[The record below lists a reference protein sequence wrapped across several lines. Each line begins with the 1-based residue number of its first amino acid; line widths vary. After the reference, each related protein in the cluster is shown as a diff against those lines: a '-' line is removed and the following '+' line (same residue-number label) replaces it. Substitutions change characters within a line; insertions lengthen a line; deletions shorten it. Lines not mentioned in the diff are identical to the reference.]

1 MNNQNCFDFLIDL
14 ALDNKDFNWIK
25 QIQELKEQARNNI
38 ADSDLFDIYINEF
51 GQMELGQALILAHIY
66 HCIIDLDFSS
76 EDILNFI
83 CEYVKINPNIND
95 YMCIILNKVLRG

>member
-51 GQMELGQALILAHIY
+51 GQMELGQALILAHVY
-66 HCIIDLDFSS
+66 HCAKDLGFSS
-76 EDILNFI
+76 ENIIDFI
-83 CEYVKINPNIND
+83 YEYIKMNPNIDD
-95 YMCIILNKVLRG
+95 YMDIILNKMIRG